1 MLHLE
6 WFHVDGIL
14 EQTLELQDI
23 SPKAFIEVK
32 LHQKRS
38 TKGSKRYQWFPGK
51 QRSLKNKIFNFESK
65 KGGPGKRL
73 LPLKWRSLESKSFES
88 RSGRVTF
95 FGLVWRGG
103 RRPDFGSTRQKA
115 RTPVFNSGTS
125 TLQDRDGSESTTCL
139 QRWIIKPV
147 PPSYRSIKA
156 VCPVSSCHPKKNK
169 LLVTFSASPFS
180 SYQAPS

>member
-1 MLHLE
+1 M
-6 WFHVDGIL
+6 DGFL
-14 EQTLELQDI
+14 EQTLELQGI
-23 SPKAFIEVK
+23 SPKVFIEVK

-51 QRSLKNKIFNFESK
+51 QRSLKNKIFCFESK

-103 RRPDFGSTRQKA
+103 RRLDFGSTRQKA
-115 RTPVFNSGTS
+115 RTPVFKSGTS
-125 TLQDRDGSESTTCL
+125 TLQDRDGSESTSCL
-139 QRWIIKPV
+139 QRWIRN
-147 PPSYRSIKA
+147 PSYRSIKA

-169 LLVTFSASPFS
+169 LLVTYSASPFS
-180 SYQAPS
+180 SYQI